1 MGFIRNILAIIGLVA
16 LIGGGYAYTKY
27 SKQLN
32 AIKSL
37 VGDDY
42 DYSKISEEIAAF
54 NALDPGAKKVYSE
67 MWKKLKETGTS
78 ADATVWKRALE
89 EDVSPEDAAE
99 AMSSVATE
107 LNIKAV
113 GILPLS
119 KEVEAKTGKKQRL
132 LTIYQY
138 CNPMTAMTMV
148 EYSDAFSAYL
158 PCRIAMVEDKKGKVW
173 LYALDMDMMIYGGK
187 TLPEKL
193 LKEATAVKKVIQD
206 IMEAGATG
214 EF

>member
-1 MGFIRNILAIIGLVA
+1 MGFIKNILAIIGLVA
-16 LIGGGYAYTKY
+16 LIGGGYAY
-27 SKQLN
+27 SKFSGEM
-32 AIKSL
+32 A
-37 VGDDY
+37 
-42 DYSKISEEIAAF
+42 EF
-54 NALDPGAKKVYSE
+54 NKLDAGAKKVYLD
-67 MWKKLKETGTS
+67 MWTDLKKYGNS
-78 ADATVWKRALE
+78 ADATVWRKQLDE
-89 EDVSPEDAAE
+89 GVSAEDAAE

-148 EYSDAFSAYL
+148 EFSDAFSAYL

-173 LYALDMDMMIYGGK
+173 VYALNMDMMIHGGK
-187 TLPEKL
+187 TLPDNL
-193 LKEATAVKKVIQD
+193 LKEANKVKDVILQ

>member
-1 MGFIRNILAIIGLVA
+1 MGFIRNLLAIIGLIA
-16 LIGGGYAYTKY
+16 IIGGGYAY
-27 SKQLN
+27 SKF
-32 AIKSL
+32 
-37 VGDDY
+37 GG
-42 DYSKISEEIAAF
+42 EIAEF
-54 NALDPGAKKVYSE
+54 NKLDAGAKKVYVN
-67 MWKKLKETGTS
+67 MWENLKKYGNS
-78 ADATVWKRALE
+78 ADATVWRKQLDE
-89 EDVSPEDAAE
+89 GVSPEDAAE

-138 CNPMTAMTMV
+138 CNPLTAMTMV
-148 EYSDAFSAYL
+148 EFSDAFSAYL
-158 PCRIAMVEDKKGKVW
+158 PCRVAMVEDKKGKFWV
-173 LYALDMDMMIYGGK
+173 YALDMDMMIHGGK
-187 TLPEKL
+187 TLPDNL
-193 LKEATAVKKVIQD
+193 LKEANKVKDVILQ

>member
-1 MGFIRNILAIIGLVA
+1 MGGKNTRRVKMGFIRNILAIIGLIA
-16 LIGGGYAYTKY
+16 LIGGGYAY
-27 SKQLN
+27 SKFGGEYNELN
-32 AIKSL
+32 KLAPEAKSL
-37 VGDDY
+37 Y
-42 DYSKISEEIAAF
+42 M
-54 NALDPGAKKVYSE
+54 N
-67 MWKKLKETGTS
+67 MWEKLKKTGNS
-78 ADATVWKRALE
+78 AESTVWKKALDE
-89 EDVSPEDAAE
+89 GVSPEDAAE

-138 CNPMTAMTMV
+138 CNPLTAVKMI

-158 PCRIAMVEDKKGKVW
+158 PCRIAIVEDKQGKFW
-173 LYALDMDMMIYGGK
+173 LYSLDMDLMIHGGK
-187 TLPEKL
+187 TLPDDL
-193 LKEATAVKKVIQD
+193 LKEANSVKDVMLKL
-206 IMEAGATG
+206 MEAGATG

>member
-1 MGFIRNILAIIGLVA
+1 MGFIKNILAIIGLIA
-16 LIGGGYAYTKY
+16 IIGGGYAYNKF
-27 SKQLN
+27 
-32 AIKSL
+32 
-37 VGDDY
+37 GG
-42 DYSKISEEIAAF
+42 EIAEF
-54 NALDPGAKKVYSE
+54 NKLDAGAKKVYLD
-67 MWKKLKETGTS
+67 MWADLKKYGNS
-78 ADATVWKRALE
+78 ADATVWRKQLDE
-89 EDVSPEDAAE
+89 GVSPEDAAE

-138 CNPMTAMTMV
+138 CNPLTAMTMV

-173 LYALDMDMMIYGGK
+173 VYALNMDMMIHGGK
-187 TLPEKL
+187 TLPDNL
-193 LKEATAVKKVIQD
+193 LKEANKVKDVIQQ

>member
-1 MGFIRNILAIIGLVA
+1 MNLIRNILAIIGLIA
-16 LIGGGYAYTKY
+16 IIGGGYAYTKF
-27 SKQLN
+27 SGELN
-32 AIKSL
+32 AL
-37 VGDDY
+37 
-42 DYSKISEEIAAF
+42 
-54 NALDPGAKKVYSE
+54 NALDPGAKKLYSE
-67 MWKKLKETGTS
+67 MWEKLKVSDTS
-78 ADATVWKRALE
+78 AEATVWKMQIDDE
-89 EDVSPEDAAE
+89 VSAEDAAE

-119 KEVEAKTGKKQRL
+119 KEVEAKTGEKQRL

-148 EYSDAFSAYL
+148 QHADAFSAYL
-158 PCRIAMVEDKKGKVW
+158 PCRISMVEDKQGKLW
-173 LYALDMDMMIYGGK
+173 LYSLNMDLMIYGGK

-193 LKEATAVKKVIQD
+193 LREATTVKDVILK

>member
-1 MGFIRNILAIIGLVA
+1 MKLEETKMGFIKNILAIIGLIA
-16 LIGGGYAYTKY
+16 LIGGGFAY
-27 SKQLN
+27 SKFKGELD
-32 AIKSL
+32 AL
-37 VGDDY
+37 
-42 DYSKISEEIAAF
+42 
-54 NALDPGAKKVYSE
+54 NALDPGAKKVYLD
-67 MWKKLKETGTS
+67 MWTKLKETGTS
-78 ADATVWKRALE
+78 ADATVWKRALDE
-89 EDVSPEDAAE
+89 GVSAEDAAE

-138 CNPMTAMTMV
+138 CNPLTAMTMV

-158 PCRIAMVEDKKGKVW
+158 PCRVSMVEDKKGQIW

-187 TLPEKL
+187 TLPDKL
-193 LKEATAVKKVIQD
+193 LKEATTVKDVILK
-206 IMEAGATG
+206 IMDAGATG

>member
-1 MGFIRNILAIIGLVA
+1 MGFIRNILAIIGLIA
-16 LIGGGYAYTKY
+16 IIGGGYAY
-27 SKQLN
+27 SKFGKGILN
-32 AIKSL
+32 IPN
-37 VGDDY
+37 
-42 DYSKISEEIAAF
+42 EIAEF
-54 NALDPGAKKVYSE
+54 NKLDAGAKKVYMD
-67 MWKKLKETGTS
+67 MWTDLKKYGNS
-78 ADATVWKRALE
+78 ADATVWRKQLDEGVTA
-89 EDVSPEDAAE
+89 EDAAE

-138 CNPMTAMTMV
+138 CNPLTAMTMV

-158 PCRIAMVEDKKGKVW
+158 PCRIAMIEDKKGKVW
-173 LYALDMDMMIYGGK
+173 VYALNMDMMINGGK
-187 TLPEKL
+187 TLPDNL
-193 LKEATAVKKVIQD
+193 LKEANKVKDVILQ

>member
-1 MGFIRNILAIIGLVA
+1 MSFIRNILAIIGIIA
-16 LIGGGYAYTKY
+16 LIGGGYAYNKF
-27 SKQLN
+27 SGEWDALN
-32 AIKSL
+32 Q
-37 VGDDY
+37 
-42 DYSKISEEIAAF
+42 
-54 NALDPGAKKVYSE
+54 LDPGAKKVYMD
-67 MWKKLKETGTS
+67 MWTKLKATGTS
-78 ADATVWKRALE
+78 ADATVWKRQIAD
-89 EDVSPEDAAE
+89 DVSAEDAAE

-138 CNPMTAMTMV
+138 CNPLTAVTMV

-158 PCRIAMVEDKKGKVW
+158 PCRVSMVEDKQGKLW

-187 TLPEKL
+187 TLPDNL
-193 LKEATAVKKVIQD
+193 LKEAKKVKQVILD

-214 EF
+214 DF

>member
-1 MGFIRNILAIIGLVA
+1 MGFIKNILAIIGLIA
-16 LIGGGYAYTKY
+16 LLAGGYAY
-27 SKQLN
+27 SKFGKGLLN
-32 AIKSL
+32 IPN
-37 VGDDY
+37 
-42 DYSKISEEIAAF
+42 EIAEF
-54 NALDPGAKKVYSE
+54 DKLDAGAKKVYLD
-67 MWKKLKETGTS
+67 MWSDLKKYGNS
-78 ADATVWKRALE
+78 ADATVWRKQLE
-89 EDVSPEDAAE
+89 DGVTAEDAAE

-138 CNPMTAMTMV
+138 CNPLTAMTMV

-158 PCRIAMVEDKKGKVW
+158 PCRVAMVEDKKGKVW
-173 LYALDMDMMIYGGK
+173 VYALNMDMMIHGGK
-187 TLPEKL
+187 TLPDNL
-193 LKEATAVKKVIQD
+193 LKEANKVKDVILQ

>member
-1 MGFIRNILAIIGLVA
+1 MSFIRNILAIIGLVA
-16 LIGGGYAYTKY
+16 IIAGGYAY
-27 SKQLN
+27 SKFN
-32 AIKSL
+32 
-37 VGDDY
+37 GE
-42 DYSKISEEIAAF
+42 ISAL
-54 NALDPGAKKVYSE
+54 NALDPGAKKVYGDI
-67 MWKKLKETGTS
+67 WKKLKESDTS
-78 ADATVWKRALE
+78 ADATVWKMQIAD
-89 EDVSPEDAAE
+89 DVSAEDAAE

-119 KEVEAKTGKKQRL
+119 KEVEAKTGEKQRL

-148 EYSDAFSAYL
+148 KHADAFSAYL
-158 PCRIAMVEDKKGKVW
+158 PCRISMVEDKQGKLW
-173 LYALDMDMMIYGGK
+173 LYSLNMDLMIYGGK
-187 TLPEKL
+187 TLPEAL
-193 LKEATAVKKVIQD
+193 LKEANAVKDVILK

>member
-16 LIGGGYAYTKY
+16 LIGGGYAYTKF
-27 SKQLN
+27 SGELSALN
-32 AIKSL
+32 K
-37 VGDDY
+37 
-42 DYSKISEEIAAF
+42 
-54 NALDPGAKKVYSE
+54 LDPKAKSIYAN
-67 MWKKLKETGTS
+67 MWTKLKETGNS
-78 ADATVWKRALE
+78 PDATVWKKPLA
-89 EDVSPEDAAE
+89 DGVSPEDAAE

-119 KEVEAKTGKKQRL
+119 KEVEAKTGTKQRL

-138 CNPMTAMTMV
+138 CNPLTAMKMV
-148 EYSDAFSAYL
+148 DYSDAFSAYL
-158 PCRIAMVEDKKGKVW
+158 PCRIAMIEDKKGKVW

-187 TLPEKL
+187 TLPDEL
-193 LKEATAVKKVIQD
+193 FKEATKVKDVILK
-206 IMEAGATG
+206 IMEGGASG

>member
-1 MGFIRNILAIIGLVA
+1 MGFIKNILAIIGLIA
-16 LIGGGYAYTKY
+16 LIGGGYAYNKFGGEM
-27 SKQLN
+27 
-32 AIKSL
+32 A
-37 VGDDY
+37 
-42 DYSKISEEIAAF
+42 EF
-54 NALDPGAKKVYSE
+54 NKLDAGAKKVYMD
-67 MWKKLKETGTS
+67 MWSDLKKYGNS
-78 ADATVWKRALE
+78 ADATVWRKQLDE
-89 EDVSPEDAAE
+89 GVSPEDAAE

-138 CNPMTAMTMV
+138 CNPLTAMTMV

-158 PCRIAMVEDKKGKVW
+158 PCRVAMVEDKKGKVW
-173 LYALDMDMMIYGGK
+173 VYALNMDMMIHGGK
-187 TLPEKL
+187 TLPDNL
-193 LKEATAVKKVIQD
+193 LKEANKVKDVILQ

>member
-16 LIGGGYAYTKY
+16 LIGGGYAY
-27 SKQLN
+27 SKF
-32 AIKSL
+32 
-37 VGDDY
+37 GGEY
-42 DYSKISEEIAAF
+42 AAL
-54 NALDPGAKKVYSE
+54 NALDPGAKKVYWD
-67 MWKKLKETGTS
+67 MWTKLKETGTS
-78 ADATVWKRALE
+78 ADATVWKRQLAD
-89 EDVSPEDAAE
+89 DVTAEDAAE

-138 CNPMTAMTMV
+138 CNPLTAMTMV

-158 PCRIAMVEDKKGKVW
+158 PCRISMVEDKKGKVW

-193 LKEATAVKKVIQD
+193 LKEATTVKDVILK

>member
-1 MGFIRNILAIIGLVA
+1 MGLIKNILAIIGLIA
-16 LIGGGYAYTKY
+16 LIGGGYAY
-27 SKQLN
+27 SKFSGELN
-32 AIKSL
+32 A
-37 VGDDY
+37 
-42 DYSKISEEIAAF
+42 F
-54 NALDPGAKKVYSE
+54 NQLDPGAKKVYMN
-67 MWKKLKETGTS
+67 MWTKLKESGTS
-78 ADATVWKRALE
+78 ADATVWKKQLE
-89 EDVSPEDAAE
+89 DGVSPEDAAE

-113 GILPLS
+113 GVLPLS

-138 CNPMTAMTMV
+138 CNPLTAMTMV

-158 PCRIAMVEDKKGKVW
+158 PCRIAMVEDKQGKVW

-193 LKEATAVKKVIQD
+193 LKEATSVKKVILD

>member
-1 MGFIRNILAIIGLVA
+1 MGFIRNILAIIGLIA
-16 LIGGGYAYTKY
+16 IIGAGYAY
-27 SKQLN
+27 SKFGKGILTIPN
-32 AIKSL
+32 
-37 VGDDY
+37 
-42 DYSKISEEIAAF
+42 EIAEF
-54 NALDPGAKKVYSE
+54 NKLDAGAKKVYLD
-67 MWKKLKETGTS
+67 MWTDLKKYGNS
-78 ADATVWKRALE
+78 ADATVWRKQL
-89 EDVSPEDAAE
+89 DDGVSPEDAAE

-158 PCRIAMVEDKKGKVW
+158 PCRIAMIEDKKGKVW
-173 LYALDMDMMIYGGK
+173 VYALNMDMMIHGGK
-187 TLPEKL
+187 TLPDNL
-193 LKEATAVKKVIQD
+193 LKEANKVKDVILK

>member
-1 MGFIRNILAIIGLVA
+1 MGFIKNILAIIGLIA
-16 LIGGGYAYTKY
+16 IIGAGYAY
-27 SKQLN
+27 SKFGKGILTIPN
-32 AIKSL
+32 
-37 VGDDY
+37 
-42 DYSKISEEIAAF
+42 EIAEF
-54 NALDPGAKKVYSE
+54 NKLDAGAKKVYLD
-67 MWKKLKETGTS
+67 MWTDLKKYGNS
-78 ADATVWKRALE
+78 ADATVWRKQLDE
-89 EDVSPEDAAE
+89 GVSPEDAAE

-119 KEVEAKTGKKQRL
+119 KEVEAKTGEKQRL

-158 PCRIAMVEDKKGKVW
+158 PCRIAMIEDKKGKVW
-173 LYALDMDMMIYGGK
+173 VYALNMDMMIHGGK
-187 TLPEKL
+187 TLPDNL
-193 LKEATAVKKVIQD
+193 LKEANKVKDVIKQ

>member
-1 MGFIRNILAIIGLVA
+1 MGFIRNILAVIGLIA
-16 LIGGGYAYTKY
+16 LIGGGYAY
-27 SKQLN
+27 SKFSGEL
-32 AIKSL
+32 
-37 VGDDY
+37 D
-42 DYSKISEEIAAF
+42 AF
-54 NALDPGAKKVYSE
+54 NALDPGAKKVYSD
-67 MWKKLKETGTS
+67 MWTKLKETGTS
-78 ADATVWKRALE
+78 ADATVWKRALDE
-89 EDVSPEDAAE
+89 GVTPEDAAE

-113 GILPLS
+113 GVLPLS

-138 CNPMTAMTMV
+138 CNPITAMTMV

-173 LYALDMDMMIYGGK
+173 LYALDMDMMIFGGK

-193 LKEATAVKKVIQD
+193 LKEATTVKKVILD

>member
-1 MGFIRNILAIIGLVA
+1 MGFIRNILAIIGLIA
-16 LIGGGYAYTKY
+16 ILGAGYAY
-27 SKQLN
+27 SKFGKGILN
-32 AIKSL
+32 IPN
-37 VGDDY
+37 
-42 DYSKISEEIAAF
+42 EIAEF
-54 NALDPGAKKVYSE
+54 NKLDAGAKKVYLD
-67 MWKKLKETGTS
+67 MWTDLKKYGNS
-78 ADATVWKRALE
+78 ADATVWRKQLDE
-89 EDVSPEDAAE
+89 GVSPEDAAE

-119 KEVEAKTGKKQRL
+119 KEVVAKTGKKQRL

-138 CNPMTAMTMV
+138 CNPLTAMTMV

-158 PCRIAMVEDKKGKVW
+158 PCRVAMVEDKKGKVW
-173 LYALDMDMMIYGGK
+173 VYALNMDMMIHGGK
-187 TLPEKL
+187 TLPDNL
-193 LKEATAVKKVIQD
+193 LKEANKVKDVILQ

>member
-1 MGFIRNILAIIGLVA
+1 MGFIRNILAIIGLIA
-16 LIGGGYAYTKY
+16 LIGGGYAY
-27 SKQLN
+27 SKFAGDYN
-32 AIKSL
+32 AFK
-37 VGDDY
+37 
-42 DYSKISEEIAAF
+42 
-54 NALDPGAKKVYSE
+54 ALDPGAKKVYTH
-67 MWKKLKETGTS
+67 MWDELKKYGTS
-78 ADATVWKRALE
+78 ADATVWKRALDE
-89 EDVSPEDAAE
+89 GVSPEDAAE

-138 CNPMTAMTMV
+138 CNPLTAMTMV

-193 LKEATAVKKVIQD
+193 LKEATTVKKVILD

>member
-1 MGFIRNILAIIGLVA
+1 MGLIRNILAIIGLIA
-16 LIGGGYAYTKY
+16 LIGGGYAY
-27 SKQLN
+27 SKFSGELN
-32 AIKSL
+32 A
-37 VGDDY
+37 
-42 DYSKISEEIAAF
+42 F
-54 NALDPGAKKVYSE
+54 NQLDPGAKKVYMN
-67 MWKKLKETGTS
+67 MWTKLKESGTS
-78 ADATVWKRALE
+78 ADATVWKKQLE
-89 EDVSPEDAAE
+89 DGVSPEDAAE

-113 GILPLS
+113 GVLPLS

-138 CNPMTAMTMV
+138 CNPLTAMTMV

-158 PCRIAMVEDKKGKVW
+158 PCRIAMVEDKQGKVW

-193 LKEATAVKKVIQD
+193 LKEATSVKKVILD